1 MRVAFSSTELSALIT
16 EEMLKPANREWSRLR
31 WLQKSIEG
39 GLNKTW
45 MPEHA
50 DTEYKDLL
58 AKARSPWLL
67 FVRDCI
73 AQGTVIDGYTD
84 ENVWSKAWQANGMD
98 ARQGPL
104 NREVIGLGYGYL
116 MDLPAEG
123 GGVVMRPLSALQTY
137 GVRADPWDDSP
148 QYVLHRVNDKRWYFF
163 DEENQYII
171 TGTPQRIEKLEVVEH
186 GMGLNPVTM
195 IANEFALD
203 GFPKS
208 SIEPGIPVY
217 KRIVDATFTLQMVQ
231 RYGAFPQKNQS
242 GGKIATDADGN
253 AMIRPSVDSLLHS
266 NDPDTR
272 WGSFPASD
280 IKQVADAVDTH
291 IKHLSAVCQVP
302 PHYLLGAIVNM
313 SAEGIAA
320 AESGYFRNIRDHQV
334 VMGEGYELSLRKA
347 AGILGEQAA
356 ANDTSSQVHWADT
369 STRSLSQISDA
380 VVKLQTVGA
389 PVEML
394 FAMIPGWTKTDALE
408 AADYVRRNGIQST
421 PQAIQANADKT
432 LQGFT
437 ALQQQNPP
445 G

>member
-1 MRVAFSSTELSALIT
+1 MALSSTELSALIT
-16 EEMLKPANREWSRLR
+16 DEMMKPARQEWARLR

-45 MPEHA
+45 TPEHA

-84 ENVWSKAWQANGMD
+84 EKVWSEAWQANGMD

-116 MDLPAEG
+116 LDLPSEG
-123 GGVVMRPLSALQTY
+123 DGVVMRPLSAHQTF
-137 GVRADPWDDSP
+137 ATKEDPWDDSP
-148 QYVLHRVNDKRWYFF
+148 DYVLHRVKDKRWYFF
-163 DEENQYII
+163 DDEAQYII
-171 TGTPQRIEKLEVVEH
+171 TGTPQKIEKLEVVPH

-195 IANEFALD
+195 IANEFALE

-231 RYGAFPQKNQS
+231 RYGAFPQKWQS
-242 GGKIATDADGN
+242 GGKIGVDANGN
-253 AMIRPSVDSLLHS
+253 ALVRPSIDSLLH
-266 NDPDTR
+266 
-272 WGSFPASD
+272 GSGDGEVRFGDFSAAN
-280 IKQVADAVDTH
+280 INQVADAVDTH

-334 VMGEGYELSLRKA
+334 VMGEGYELALRKA
-347 AGILGEQAA
+347 AGILKLDDAA
-356 ANDTSSQVHWADT
+356 RDTSSQVHWADT
-369 STRSLSQISDA
+369 STRSLAQISDA

-389 PVEML
+389 PMEML
-394 FAMIPGWTKTDALE
+394 FAMIPGWSKTDALE
-408 AADYVRRNGIQST
+408 AAEYVRRNGAHT
-421 PQAIQANADKT
+421 APEAIQANATKT
-432 LQGFT
+432 LQGF
-437 ALQQQNPP
+437 AAMQEQELPE
-445 G
+445 

>member
-1 MRVAFSSTELSALIT
+1 VALSSTELSALIT
-16 EEMLKPANREWSRLR
+16 DDMMKAARQEWSRLR

-84 ENVWSKAWQANGMD
+84 EDVWADVWQANGMD

-116 MDLPAEG
+116 LDLPSDG
-123 GGVVMRPLSALQTY
+123 DGVVMRPLSAHQTF
-137 GVRADPWDDSP
+137 ATKEDPWDDSP
-148 QYVLHRVNDKRWYFF
+148 DYVLHRVKDKRWYFF
-163 DEENQYII
+163 DKEAQYII
-171 TGTPQRIEKLEVVEH
+171 TGTPQKIEKLEVVPH
-186 GMGLNPVTM
+186 DMGINPVTM
-195 IANEFALD
+195 IANEFAME

-242 GGKIATDADGN
+242 GGKIATDAEGN
-253 AMIRPSVDSLLHS
+253 AMVRPAIDSLLHS
-266 NDPDTR
+266 TDPETR

-334 VMGEGYELSLRKA
+334 VMGEGYELALRKA
-347 AGILGEQAA
+347 AGILGNEVAA
-356 ANDTSSQVHWADT
+356 RDTSSQVHWADT
-369 STRSLSQISDA
+369 STRSLAQISDA

-389 PVEML
+389 PMEML
-394 FAMIPGWTKTDALE
+394 FAMIPGWSKTDALE
-408 AADYVRRNGIQST
+408 AAAYVRENGVQGA
-421 PQAIQANADKT
+421 PQAIQANAQKT
-432 LQGFT
+432 LEGFN
-437 ALQQQNPP
+437 ALQQQELPE
-445 G
+445 